1 MSIHALNT
9 KDGIDTAKTR
19 LNAIA
24 KKGGSVEITEVKETR
39 NSKQNRY
46 LHKQWQIL
54 ADNIGDTMESVK
66 FDTKI
71 ELGHYDTS
79 SMGNKIPR
87 KTSNLSVKDFAEF
100 TNKFMMWAFTFHG
113 VRLMT
118 PEEFYSGVE

>member
-1 MSIHALNT
+1 MSIHDLTT

-24 KKGGSVEITEVKETR
+24 KKGGSVEIKEVKETR

-46 LHKQWQIL
+46 LHKQWMIL
-54 ADNIGDTMESVK
+54 ANDIGDNMEDVK

-71 ELGHYDTS
+71 ALGFYTETS
-79 SMGNKIPR
+79 SGNKKPME
-87 KTSNLSVKDFAEF
+87 TSKLSVSEFAEF
-100 TNKFMMWAFTFHG
+100 TNKFIIWAFTFHG

-118 PEEFYSGVE
+118 PEEHSRGEE